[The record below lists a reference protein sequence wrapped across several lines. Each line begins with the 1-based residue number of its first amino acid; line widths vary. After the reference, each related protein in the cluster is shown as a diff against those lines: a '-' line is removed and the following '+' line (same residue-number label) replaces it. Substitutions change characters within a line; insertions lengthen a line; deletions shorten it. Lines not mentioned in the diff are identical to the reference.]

1 MLCLILLY
9 MCIQVGMLS
18 CTTEQTLVLSEGSGD
33 VSMGWTQLVSNY
45 YLHTYY
51 TSEELLACE
60 CSD

>member
-1 MLCLILLY
+1 
-9 MCIQVGMLS
+9 MLS